1 MRYLPFKPLVDW
13 RPLMWDDQEWP
24 ELQMNSGIN
33 VYVDDKETEVT
44 VEAPV
49 PGLDPKNLKVT
60 YHDGMLHIYGESSE
74 KDEDRKRGKVIKRW
88 EMASSV
94 DYVTSLPR
102 PIDTKSIDAKVKN
115 GVMTIKARIAEEA
128 KPKEIE
134 VKVG

>member
-1 MRYLPFKPLVDW
+1 MRYLPFRPLIDW
-13 RPLMWDDQEWP
+13 RPLGWDEENWP
-24 ELQMNSGIN
+24 DMQTNSGLN
-33 VYVDDKETEVT
+33 VYIDEKETEVT

-49 PGLDPKNLKVT
+49 PGMDPKNLKVT
-60 YHDGMLHIYGESSE
+60 YHDGMLHIYGSASE
-74 KDEDRKRGKVIKRW
+74 RDEERKKGKVIKKW

-102 PIDTKSIDAKVKN
+102 PIDTKSVSAKIKD
-115 GVMTIKARIAEEA
+115 GVVTIKARIAEEA

>member
-1 MRYLPFKPLVDW
+1 MRYLPYSPLINW
-13 RPLMWDDQEWP
+13 HPLTWDDDNWSEMQS
-24 ELQMNSGIN
+24 NSGLN
-33 VYVDDKETEVT
+33 VYLDDKETEVT

-49 PGLDPKNLKVT
+49 PGMDPKNLKVT
-60 YHDGMLHIYGESSE
+60 YHDGMLHIYGSASE
-74 KDEDRKRGKVIKRW
+74 KDEERKKGKLIKKW

-102 PIDTKSIDAKVKN
+102 PIDTKTIDAKIKD
-115 GVMTIKARIAEEA
+115 GVVTIKARIAEEA

>member
-1 MRYLPFKPLVDW
+1 MRYLPLSPLINW
-13 RPLMWDDQEWP
+13 RPLTWDDENWP
-24 ELQMNSGIN
+24 EMQSNSGLN
-33 VYVDDKETEVT
+33 VYIDDKETEVT

-49 PGLDPKNLKVT
+49 PGMDPKNLKVT
-60 YHDGMLHIYGESSE
+60 YHDGMLHIYGSATE
-74 KDEDRKRGKVIKRW
+74 KDEERKRGKVIKKW

-102 PIDTKSIDAKVKN
+102 PIDTKTVDAKIKD
-115 GVMTIKARIAEEA
+115 GVITIKAKIAEEA

>member
-1 MRYLPFKPLVDW
+1 MRYLPLSPLINW
-13 RPLMWDDQEWP
+13 RPLTWDDDSWP
-24 ELQMNSGIN
+24 ELQSNSGLN
-33 VYVDDKETEVT
+33 VYVDEKETEVT

-49 PGLDPKNLKVT
+49 PGMDPKNLKVT
-60 YHDGMLHIYGESSE
+60 YHDGMLHIYGSASE
-74 KDEDRKRGKVIKRW
+74 KDEERKKGKVIKKW

-102 PIDTKSIDAKVKN
+102 PIDTKTIDAKIKD
-115 GVMTIKARIAEEA
+115 GVVTIKAKIAEEA